1 MKFAVGDRV
10 RIIATGCE
18 NNGHGPHYGELGTIK
33 AAYKYNRIPY
43 PYVVIRDHS
52 PKETGICYDESSL
65 EELGHTKMT
74 PPDMTLEEIEMAD
87 MALEEASLQRG

>member
-33 AAYKYNRIPY
+33 ATYKDNRI

-52 PKETGICYDESSL
+52 PKETGICYDELISGRAWTHQDDSSRHDA
-65 EELGHTKMT
+65 GGNRNGGYG
-74 PPDMTLEEIEMAD
+74 AGR
-87 MALEEASLQRG
+87 S